1 MENQINISSIKNPV
15 LKKLASCLDSAI
27 EKDPN
32 AFSNTVFGYKK
43 DGSLNDA
50 EYGAFV
56 ELANYLVK
64 EKKCSK
70 EDLKQVLELTD
81 GKMLNPALFDKDIGD
96 RLFGNTKEA
105 TKYSNE
111 LLEINA
117 ELDEYNE
124 PTFKK
129 TVRDFTNWWNN
140 STVGKHMKIEPESM
154 KRQKELLKQKATLD
168 EKLNDYEMSQIL
180 KKIGFSDK

>member
-1 MENQINISSIKNPV
+1 MENHINISAIKNPV
-15 LKKLASCLDSAI
+15 LQRLATCLDSAI

-32 AFSNTVFGYKK
+32 AFSNEDFGYKK
-43 DGSLNDA
+43 DGALNDA

-81 GKMLNPALFDKDIGD
+81 GKTLNPALFDKDIGD

-105 TKYSNE
+105 TKYSQQII
-111 LLEINA
+111 EIDS

-140 STVGKHMKIEPESM
+140 STLGKHMKIEPESM
-154 KRQKELLKQKATLD
+154 KRQKELLQQKSTLN

-180 KKIGFSDK
+180 NKIGFSDK

>member
-1 MENQINISSIKNPV
+1 MENINISSIKNPV

-27 EKDPN
+27 TKDPK
-32 AFSNTVFGYKK
+32 AFSNEIFGYKK
-43 DGSLNDA
+43 DGALNDA

-64 EKKCSK
+64 ENKCSK
-70 EDLKQVLELTD
+70 EDLQQVMSLTD
-81 GKMLNPALFDKDIGD
+81 RKQLNPALFDKDIGA
-96 RLFGNTKEA
+96 RLFGKTEES
-105 TKYSNE
+105 TKYSQQIF
-111 LLEINA
+111 EIET
-117 ELDEYNE
+117 ELDEYNA

-154 KRQKELLKQKATLD
+154 KRQKELLQQKATLD
-168 EKLNDYEMSQIL
+168 EKLNDYEMSQVL